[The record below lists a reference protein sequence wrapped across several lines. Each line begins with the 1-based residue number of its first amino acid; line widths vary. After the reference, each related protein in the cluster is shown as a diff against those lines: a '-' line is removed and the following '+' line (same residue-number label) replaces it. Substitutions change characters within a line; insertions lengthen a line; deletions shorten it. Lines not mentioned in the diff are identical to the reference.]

1 MPNLV
6 FLTCFSLQILGKTQ
20 TGVFP
25 ISEFSGQSLIKKDNC
40 HNSKTSHDVD
50 MKLGSVTKLDKR
62 NRATLKIFGD
72 DVMSENCEVIA
83 IFPIYG
89 QFGVI
94 RKPDF
99 GRKVC
104 KTFFLLIVTFYLTK
118 IENRTKKSLTQ
129 LSHYC
134 FEWRYDFGQK
144 KLIFCKKNAEINR
157 IKRVL
162 VLKGIFSETTCGCVL
177 KCQIL
182 RF

>member
-6 FLTCFSLQILGKTQ
+6 FLTYFSLQILGKTQ
-20 TGVFP
+20 TGVFS
-25 ISEFSGQSLIKKDNC
+25 ISAFSGQSLIKKDNC
-40 HNSKTSHDVD
+40 HNSKTSDDID

-62 NRATLKIFGD
+62 NKATLKIFGD

-104 KTFFLLIVTFYLTK
+104 KTYIFINSNLLSYK
-118 IENRTKKSLTQ
+118 
-129 LSHYC
+129 
-134 FEWRYDFGQK
+134 D
-144 KLIFCKKNAEINR
+144 
-157 IKRVL
+157 
-162 VLKGIFSETTCGCVL
+162 
-177 KCQIL
+177 
-182 RF
+182 